1 MSFYTDKMG
10 ITYYN
15 ATITN
20 QTNLAYDA
28 VPAEFSQ
35 SFDNPIV
42 EKTSDYDLCITRFNA
57 SAQSIPFWIVPIQLN
72 QPNPN
77 LTVYSVQTSYSSTPS
92 LLFPQGNTYTGTNWF
107 FLWSNRIVAPQNN
120 GQPIIQQN
128 LQNGYYFSYNVDDF
142 VNMFNS
148 ALADAFN
155 DTLTGFIATYPTDPN
170 PPSPVGKVVNS
181 DGTPNPNFPAL
192 SWNPSLNKFQMYF
205 PVRLF
210 TPSITR
216 GGWSVFT
223 NNLLY
228 PFLQF
233 PASNTSRQNNTTNF
247 QITVSIHDN
256 YYVPTLFNAY
266 PDTEKQPYVI
276 LYSDHDTTGL
286 FSPLHRVLIV
296 SNSLPT
302 SSEISQP
309 ASYPFQTVNPST
321 ISNLVNSKIITDF
334 EPDMYSTNQINRDFI
349 QFNQSVNNSRLISL
363 QNYKNPIDKIDI
375 KVYWSDFNN
384 NIYPLTLFAGCS
396 FDLKIAFVPRI
407 YITSPP

>member
-1 MSFYTDKMG
+1 MSFFTDKMG

-28 VPAEFSQ
+28 VPVEFSQ
-35 SFDNPIV
+35 SFDSPII
-42 EKTSDYDLCITRFNA
+42 EKTADYDLCITRFNT
-57 SAQSIPFWIVPIQLN
+57 SSQSIPFWIVPIQLN
-72 QPNPN
+72 QANPN
-77 LTVYSVQTSYSSTPS
+77 LTVFSVQTSYTSTPS
-92 LLFPQGNTYTGTNWF
+92 LLFPVGNTYTGTNTF
-107 FLWSNRIVAPQNN
+107 LLWSNRIVAPQNN
-120 GQPIIQQN
+120 GEPIIQQN
-128 LQNGYYFSYNVDDF
+128 LQNGYYFSFNVDDF
-142 VNMFNS
+142 VNMFNE
-148 ALADAFN
+148 ALSESFN
-155 DTLTGFIATYPTDPN
+155 DTLTGFINAYPTDPN
-170 PPSPVGKVVNS
+170 PPTPIGKVINN
-181 DGTPNPNFPAL
+181 DGTANPNFPAL

-216 GGWSVFT
+216 GGWKIYT

-228 PFLQF
+228 PYLQF

-256 YYVPTLFNAY
+256 YYVPSLFNAY
-266 PDTEKQPYVI
+266 PDTAKQPYVI
-276 LYSDHDTTGL
+276 LYSDHDTLGL
-286 FSPLHRVLIV
+286 FSPLHRIIIT

-302 SSEISQP
+302 SSEITQP
-309 ASYPFQTVNPST
+309 ASFPFQSVNPT
-321 ISNLVNSKIITDF
+321 NISNLVSAKIITDF
-334 EPDMYSTNQINRDFI
+334 EPDLYSTNQVNRDFI

-363 QNYKNPIDKIDI
+363 QNYINPIDKLDI

-384 NIYPLTLFAGCS
+384 NIYPLVLYAGGS
-396 FDLKIAFVPRI
+396 FDIKIAFVPRI